1 MTLPDATPGRSR
13 NVLDS
18 SRGSVARRNRGAMEE
33 ETPLKELT
41 REERLLLM
49 RFVCSFAWADLEVK
63 PEERNL
69 VARLIYRLQLDDEEK
84 REVLQWL
91 ESPPPPGSVDPK
103 LVPRAHRMKFLRAV
117 ESTVTVDGEVS
128 AEERDSLLVFAKLIR

>member
-1 MTLPDATPGRSR
+1 
-13 NVLDS
+13 
-18 SRGSVARRNRGAMEE
+18 MEE

-49 RFVCSFAWADLEVK
+49 GFVCSFAWADLEVK
-63 PEERNL
+63 PEERDL
-69 VARLIYRLQLDDEEK
+69 VARMMHRLQLDDEE
-84 REVLQWL
+84 EQQVFQWL

-103 LVPRAHRMKFLRAV
+103 LIPTAHRMKFLRAV

-128 AEERDSLLVFAKLIR
+128 EEERGSLLLFAKLIR

>member
-1 MTLPDATPGRSR
+1 
-13 NVLDS
+13 
-18 SRGSVARRNRGAMEE
+18 MEE
-33 ETPLKELT
+33 ETPLTELT

-49 RFVCSFAWADLEVK
+49 RFVCSFVWADLEVK

-69 VARLIYRLQLDDEEK
+69 VARMMHRLQLDDAEK
-84 REVLQWL
+84 QQVSQWL

-128 AEERDSLLVFAKLIR
+128 EEERANLLLFAKLIR

>member
-1 MTLPDATPGRSR
+1 
-13 NVLDS
+13 
-18 SRGSVARRNRGAMEE
+18 MEG

-41 REERLLLM
+41 RDERLLLM

-63 PEERNL
+63 PEEREL
-69 VARLIYRLQLDDEEK
+69 VARLIHRLQLDDEEK
-84 REVLQWL
+84 RQVLEWL
-91 ESPPPPGSVDPK
+91 ESPPSPGSVDPK